1 MQRLVEC
8 AKQELNLVYLELNW
22 EDVLSYNIQE
32 EDLVKCVQFIHQAR
46 SNGGSV
52 LVHCAHVSVKNQVPS
67 LVPRLF
73 FSMLHAEKPWDKVA
87 KFQLER

>member
-8 AKQELNLVYLELNW
+8 AKQELSLVYLELNW

-32 EDLVKCVQFIHQAR
+32 EDLVKCVRFIHKAR

-67 LVPRLF
+67 LVPRF
-73 FSMLHAEKPWDKVA
+73 FSMLYAEKRPWDEVA
-87 KFQLER
+87 KFQPER